1 MDLHSFSKLDPPK
14 KLDPDPHTVNADP
27 KHCFAVVD
35 SVFPEPGFFFIN
47 TVDYN
52 NGTKCTFLKF
62 AKMRLG
68 NAEKCSLYHFI
79 TCFQEYFQYIS
90 GLAISGLKNLEN

>member
-35 SVFPEPGFFFIN
+35 SVFPDPGFF
-47 TVDYN
+47 
-52 NGTKCTFLKF
+52 
-62 AKMRLG
+62 
-68 NAEKCSLYHFI
+68 S
-79 TCFQEYFQYIS
+79 
-90 GLAISGLKNLEN
+90 